1 MHREATSH
9 QREIELLKDTEDNL
23 HITIITI
30 TSLQENRTKKCD
42 YLKKEISR
50 QSEEDWSH

>member
-30 TSLQENRTKKCD
+30 TSLQENGTKKCD
-42 YLKKEISR
+42 FLKKEISR